1 MKKIDNTLRALNILK
16 VTRSPKNTFEENSRA
31 DVKITQIYINH
42 TGKEV
47 TVTSRNGRTMIVPAR
62 ASLTDREFIVREEI
76 QLSGKSRDALLKR
89 YQNTNARTI
98 KALSTKE
105 LHNAVR
111 DVAPNEN
118 GTLTIKLDNHIPM
131 TSFREH
137 NGNVFVEDFD
147 IILSLDPNN
156 IPAHPKYRVQE
167 PIDDKRKY
175 SEDIVNFDSNEIISL
190 YLVDPDRVVSDL
202 YVYLA
207 GSVSYVVRKELPLNA
222 TGLYVRVLD
231 EKGKYSTTTYS
242 PEEISK
248 LKWVHRTREEAA
260 SHAIRDGDIAVE
272 LQKAKLATKKDTINE
287 VEKRGQLDL
296 VKIELEKEI
305 LLRKSIEERFAS
317 ERAKDAEENERMLEA
332 LDREYK
338 SQQLEVKDLYEARSH
353 KRKDTT
359 EVIKVV
365 PTILAGAL
373 TAFVAM
379 KALL

>member
-1 MKKIDNTLRALNILK
+1 MKKIENTLHALNILK
-16 VTRSPKNTFEENSRA
+16 ITKSPKNTFEENTRSDIR
-31 DVKITQIYINH
+31 ITLIYINH
-42 TGKEV
+42 TGKEIFV
-47 TVTSRNGRTMIVPAR
+47 SCRSGRVLVVPAR
-62 ASLTDREFIVREEI
+62 STLTDREFIIREEI
-76 QLSGKSRDALLKR
+76 QLSGKSRDALLKK
-89 YQNTNARTI
+89 YQSSNVRGLKSVNLREFYNAL
-98 KALSTKE
+98 K
-105 LHNAVR
+105 
-111 DVAPNEN
+111 DVMPNEN
-118 GTLTIKLDNHIPM
+118 GTLTIKLDHHLPM
-131 TSFREH
+131 TSFREL

-147 IILSLDPNN
+147 IILSLDQNN
-156 IPAHPKYRVQE
+156 IPTHPAYRTREVLE
-167 PIDDKRKY
+167 DKRKY
-175 SEDIVNFDSNEIISL
+175 GHEVHEFTPTKGLML
-190 YLVDPDRVVSDL
+190 YLVDPDKTLGDM
-202 YVYLA
+202 YVYSA
-207 GSVSYVVRKELPLNA
+207 GMVNMVEHRNLPMCA
-222 TGLYVRVLD
+222 VGLYVQYPDDRGRG
-231 EKGKYSTTTYS
+231 ERTYYS